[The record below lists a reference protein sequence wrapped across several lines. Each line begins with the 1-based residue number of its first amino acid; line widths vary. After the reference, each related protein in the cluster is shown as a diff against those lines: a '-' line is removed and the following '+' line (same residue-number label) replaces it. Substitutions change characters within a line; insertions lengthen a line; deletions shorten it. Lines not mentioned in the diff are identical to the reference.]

1 MPDRLNVYVVS
12 DATGATALQVVTSV
26 LVQYP
31 DAPVT
36 VHRFPF
42 VREEEKLRRLVESM
56 PPGTSMM
63 VTTFVSPEMSA
74 AAHQLGEEKGVRVAD
89 LMGPLF
95 ETFSKVLDQLP
106 RRTPGIL
113 THRSE
118 EEHNVAEAIH
128 FALKHD
134 DGLGLDTLD
143 QAELLILGVSRTGKT
158 PTSLFLACRG
168 VKVANLPVVDG
179 IPLPEEVRLHP
190 VKKVGF
196 RIELER
202 LRQLRS
208 RRRRR
213 MGAGML
219 GGYATPDRIFA
230 ELEYCNTL
238 FRKIPGL
245 RTIDVT
251 DHSVEEVSDWITHNV
266 L

>member
-1 MPDRLNVYVVS
+1 MTDQLHIYVVS
-12 DATGATALQVVTSV
+12 DATGATAHGVVTSV

-31 DAPVT
+31 AAPVI
-36 VHRFPF
+36 VHRIPF
-42 VREEEKLRRLVESM
+42 VREVEKLREVVNRM
-56 PPGTSMM
+56 TPGNSVM
-63 VTTFVSPEMSA
+63 VITFVSHKMSVA
-74 AAHQLGEEKGVRVAD
+74 ARELCRDLGVRLVD
-89 LMGPLF
+89 LISPL
-95 ETFSKVLDQLP
+95 LDSCTDLLQQLP
-106 RRTPGIL
+106 SRKPGIL
-113 THRSE
+113 THRTE
-118 EEHNVAEAIH
+118 EEHQVAEAIH

-143 QAELLILGVSRTGKT
+143 QADLLILGVSRTGKT

-179 IPLPEEVRLHP
+179 ILLSEEIRLHP

-196 RIELER
+196 RIEMER
-202 LRQLRS
+202 LCQLRS
-208 RRRRR
+208 SRRKR
-213 MGAGML
+213 MGAGIIS
-219 GGYATPDRIFA
+219 GYSTPESIFM

-238 FRKIPGL
+238 FRRIPGL

>member
-1 MPDRLNVYVVS
+1 MTGQLQVYIVS
-12 DATGATALQVVTSV
+12 DATGATALGVVTSV
-26 LVQYP
+26 LIQYP
-31 DAPVT
+31 DASVT
-36 VHRFPF
+36 VQKFPF
-42 VREEEKLRRLVESM
+42 VREVDRLREVVDGIPSGNSM
-56 PPGTSMM
+56 
-63 VTTFVSPEMSA
+63 VVVTFVSHKMIK
-74 AAHQLGEEKGVRVAD
+74 AAHGLCHARGIRVVD
-89 LMGPLF
+89 LISPLF
-95 ETFSKVLDQLP
+95 ENFSDMLQQVP
-106 RRTPGIL
+106 NRTPGIL
-113 THRSE
+113 THRTE
-118 EEHNVAEAIH
+118 EEHHVAEAIH

-134 DGLGLDTLD
+134 DGLGMDTLD
-143 QAELLILGVSRTGKT
+143 QADLLILGVSRTGKT

-179 IPLPEEVRLHP
+179 IPMAEDVRMHP

-219 GGYATPDRIFA
+219 TSYASPECIFM
-230 ELEYCNTL
+230 ELEYCNTIY
-238 FRKIPGL
+238 RRIPGL

>member
-1 MPDRLNVYVVS
+1 MTDHLHVYVVS
-12 DATGATALQVVTSV
+12 DATGATALGVVTSV

-36 VHRFPF
+36 IHRMPF
-42 VREEEKLRRLVESM
+42 VRDVERLDRLVEDIS
-56 PPGTSMM
+56 PANSLL
-63 VTTFVSPEMSA
+63 VITFVSQEMSA
-74 AAHQLGEEKGVRVAD
+74 TARQLCEARGVRVAD
-89 LMGPLF
+89 LMSPMF
-95 ETFSKVLDQLP
+95 EMVSAVLQRLP
-106 RRTPGIL
+106 RRMPGIL
-113 THRSE
+113 AHRTE
-118 EEHNVAEAIH
+118 EEQHVAEAIH

-143 QAELLILGVSRTGKT
+143 EADLLILGVSRTSKT
-158 PTSLFLACRG
+158 PTSIYLACRG
-168 VKVANLPVVDG
+168 VKVANVPVVDG
-179 IPLPEEVRLHP
+179 IPLPEEVRRSR

-196 RIELER
+196 RIDIER

-208 RRRRR
+208 SRRRR

-219 GGYATPDRIFA
+219 TGYASLESVFN

-238 FRKIPGL
+238 YRRIPGL